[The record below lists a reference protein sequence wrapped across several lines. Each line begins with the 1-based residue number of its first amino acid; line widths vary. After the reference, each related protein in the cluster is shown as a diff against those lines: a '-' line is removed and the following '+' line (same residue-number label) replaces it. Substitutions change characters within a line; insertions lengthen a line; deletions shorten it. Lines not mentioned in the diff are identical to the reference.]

1 LAGEEL
7 VVNIIGDASKLK
19 SELEKAG
26 KNVTSFSDKVTKI
39 GKIATVAGGA
49 VTAAFGAIVTKTAEV
64 GDKFDKMSKR
74 TGIAVEDLSSL
85 AYAAEISGTNI
96 NTLENSLR
104 FLARAM
110 DDTSKGTGE
119 AKDAFEE
126 LGISVVDTEGNLRP
140 TVDVMKEAATKLAAM
155 TDETKQVALATDIF
169 GARYGTQLLPLLKEG
184 GEGIEEL
191 MNKAKDLGITMSTE
205 AATAAAE
212 FTDRMTDLKGS
223 LAGAGRTIGDTLIPA
238 IIPLVEKVTE
248 IVGKV
253 REWVE
258 KNKPLAESIFKMGAA
273 LGATLAVLGPI
284 AAILPS
290 LISGFQLLAPA
301 MLPFAVGGAI
311 VLGFKKLSEY
321 LGDIREKAFK
331 LKEGIEEWSLEQL
344 DTKIAELEGKI
355 KSLSREMETSSKEI
369 NTFGGILG
377 ISGDKTL
384 QLANQMETL
393 QFQLKVLKEQR
404 EKLTKAEEEGIDV
417 TEEKLKLDEEIA
429 KGQEAINKLL
439 DEWNKKVKLY
449 TKYTSE
455 ANEVN
460 IDLLDGMHRYTQVA
474 KEWKQVS
481 LYFMGTRD
489 SLKAVEKA
497 TDEVTV
503 SEETMAKATG
513 KVYDKWYELAKL
525 WDVRPDLQK
534 YFTTSS
540 KALEEFGNKTKEVTK
555 TSWKL
560 WKDFYDNLKRKA
572 GTTMTILQDGIEDF
586 VGGFKTGLSNAISSL
601 LNMGKTNAEIKE
613 KMAEENT
620 TYTEEMTKLQEE
632 YNQAVMAGDDEAAA
646 NAIQKMRDIK
656 EEHAK
661 TMQALQDQLVTP
673 KTVWE
678 QFWESLKQSAI
689 NALADIIASWAWKA
703 IIGFVGWILP
713 FNKGGGIG
721 YALGRAVK
729 MATGGIAKKIKGYQS
744 GGLTDTV
751 PAMLTPG
758 EYVISKPMVDAI
770 KRFKAIPSNL
780 IEAIS
785 RGLPTPVPAF
795 ATGGPVGTP
804 NIAST
809 AGFGTNINVY
819 ISGNNISNE
828 IDLKHLAIKVSD
840 EIVRK
845 LNQRRR
851 Y

>member
-7 VVNIIGDASKLK
+7 VVNIIGNASKLK
-19 SELEKAG
+19 SELEKASTEVNKFATKVKSAG
-26 KNVTSFSDKVTKI
+26 KTMTVIGGAITAVSIGLVKMASDAEETSSKF
-39 GKIATVAGGA
+39 ATVFRDVSEEAE
-49 VTAAFGAIVTKTAEV
+49 KTAKNLADSF
-64 GDKFDKMSKR
+64 G
-74 TGIAVEDLSSL
+74 LSSNKAKQLL
-85 AYAAEISGTNI
+85 A
-96 NTLENSLR
+96 
-104 FLARAM
+104 
-110 DDTSKGTGE
+110 DTGDLLTGFGFTGE
-119 AKDAFEE
+119 AALDLATKVNELAVDLASFTNYSGGAEGASAALTKALLGE
-126 LGISVVDTEGNLRP
+126 RESLKSLGISILEADVKSKVLELRQKGITFETERQAKAYATLLIAQEQSKNAIGDFSRTSESFANQMRILKARLS
-140 TVDVMKEAATKLAAM
+140 DVAIELGDK
-155 TDETKQVALATDIF
+155 
-169 GARYGTQLLPLLKEG
+169 LLP
-184 GEGIEEL
+184 IATEL
-191 MNKAKDLGITMSTE
+191 IGKAKDI
-205 AATAAAE
+205 
-212 FTDRMTDLKGS
+212 
-223 LAGAGRTIGDTLIPA
+223 
-238 IIPLVEKVTE
+238 VEKISIWIKENAELTE
-248 IVGKV
+248 KIVK
-253 REWVE
+253 W
-258 KNKPLAESIFKMGAA
+258 AA
-273 LGATLAVLGPI
+273 GLGAVLAVLGPI
-284 AAILPS
+284 AVILPS
-290 LISGFQLLAPA
+290 LITGITLLSEAF
-301 MLPFAVGGAI
+301 LPFAVTGGI
-311 VLGFKKLSEY
+311 VLGIKKLSEY
-321 LGDIREKAFK
+321 LRDTVGGMREFREELDKLT
-331 LKEGIEEWSLEQL
+331 LKEIDKQIEELTKSAEQL
-344 DTKIAELEGKI
+344 QKRFYEIPKGIGRQEIRTMLD
-355 KSLSREMETSSKEI
+355 EI
-369 NTFGGILG
+369 NERLEM
-377 ISGDKTL
+377 L
-384 QLANQMETL
+384 YER
-393 QFQLKVLKEQR
+393 R
-404 EKLTKAEEEGIDV
+404 EKLTKAEKEGIEV
-417 TEEKLKLDEEIA
+417 SEEKRELDEEIA
-429 KGQEAINKLL
+429 KGQETINKLL
-439 DEWNKKVKLY
+439 EDWNEKLKLY
-449 TKYTSE
+449 TKYTDE
-455 ANEVN
+455 ATD
-460 IDLLDGMHRYTQVA
+460 IQLDLLDGMYRYTQVA

-534 YFTTSS
+534 YFITSS
-540 KALEEFGNKTKEVTK
+540 KALKEFGNNSKEVIK
-555 TSWKL
+555 TSWEK
-560 WKDFYDNLKRKA
+560 WKEFFDNLKQKA
-572 GTTMTILQDGIEDF
+572 GTTMTILQDGIEEF
-586 VGGFKTGLSNAISSL
+586 ISGFKTGLSNAISSL
-601 LNMGKTNAEIKE
+601 LNMGKTNSEIKE
-613 KMAEENT
+613 QMAEENT
-620 TYTEEMTKLQEE
+620 NFTEEMAKLEEE
-632 YNQAVMAGDDEAAA
+632 YNQAKMAGDDEAAA

-703 IIGFVGWILP
+703 ITGFVGWILP

-721 YALGRAVK
+721 YALGGAVK

-828 IDLKHLAIKVSD
+828 IDLKHLANKVSD